1 MYCNRACRICHEVL
15 RVRSPRARA
24 DAGLQDVALNLNI
37 NLSSQIASQ
46 NIVFGYKAK
55 LLAMQRVR

>member
-1 MYCNRACRICHEVL
+1 M
-15 RVRSPRARA
+15 
-24 DAGLQDVALNLNI
+24 DI

-55 LLAMQRVR
+55 LLSMQRR